1 MQAPTPV
8 NGHSSLARGAPA
20 GGALQEPT
28 LKVDDLWVSYKAQR
42 GMVQAV
48 RGVSF
53 QVGLGE
59 TLAFIGESGCGKTT
73 LGLALIRLLPKTA
86 IIPRGKAIYS
96 RNGLATDL
104 LTMDQGALREFRWK
118 ECAMIFQG
126 AQNAFNPV
134 LRIRDQVLDT
144 ARAHGENNPN
154 RVRDRVLEL
163 FRLVSLDP
171 ERVLNAYPHELSGGM
186 RQRVLLALGLL
197 LDPQLII
204 LDEPTTALDILTVR
218 SVIEVLRDLRKQL
231 DFSLILISHD
241 LSLAAELADRVGTM
255 YAGMLVEVANVMDT
269 YYHPYHPYTIGLIRA
284 VPTLSGERRDLI
296 SIPGSPPD
304 LINPPKGCAFNPR
317 CPYATN
323 QCREEQP
330 PLLNVSVDHQVACW
344 NWQAVV
350 ADQGSRLIMGARAQ
364 A

>member
-1 MQAPTPV
+1 MQPTKPLQSTHIKEEV
-8 NGHSSLARGAPA
+8 TLA
-20 GGALQEPT
+20 
-28 LKVDDLWVSYKAQR
+28 VSDLWISYQARR
-42 GMVQAV
+42 GTVKAV

-53 QVGLGE
+53 DLRLGE

-73 LGLALIRLLPKTA
+73 LGLGLIRLLPKTA
-86 IIPRGKAIYS
+86 RIERGSIIYS
-96 RNGLATDL
+96 RNNMRASVLE
-104 LTMDQGALREFRWK
+104 MDNEALRSFRWK

-134 LRIRDQVLDT
+134 LRIRDQVFDT
-144 ARAHGENNPN
+144 ARAHGEPN
-154 RVRDRVLEL
+154 QQRVRERMLDL
-163 FRLVSLDP
+163 FQLVSLESD
-171 ERVLNAYPHELSGGM
+171 RVMNAYPHELSGGM

-204 LDEPTTALDILTVR
+204 LDEPTTALDILTQR
-218 SVIEVLRDLRKQL
+218 SVIDVLRNLRNQL

-255 YAGMLVEVANVMDT
+255 YAGTLVEMADVYDT

-296 SIPGSPPD
+296 SIPGTPPD
-304 LINPPKGCAFNPR
+304 LIDPPRGCAFNPR
-317 CPYATN
+317 CPYATER
-323 QCREEQP
+323 CRTEQP
-330 PLLNVSVDHQVACW
+330 QLETVGLNHQVACW

-350 ADQGSRLIMGARAQ
+350 ADHGSRLILAAQ
-364 A
+364 E